1 MARGDHIYVHRGP
14 YTHHGIDLGD
24 SIVIDFAGA
33 DGTKSKSSAVIRQ
46 TTLENFADG
55 GTVQIRAYRVRFERD
70 RIVARAQSKLGGS
83 GYDLF
88 GNNCEHFATWC
99 VTGEHS
105 SAQVETVAT
114 GVRVVGVAVVP
125 QVGVDIVVGVGGA
138 TALSAP
144 NLMSGLATIGGGS
157 VLTGIGLLG
166 GASGLLAA
174 GATCVALRD
183 KPMLPD
189 EERQARRVGR
199 YGTIGGA
206 ALGVGVSLRAVGAM
220 GVAGYNAAGLSS
232 GLAALGAGLGGGM
245 AQGVMTTLAIPALLA
260 AILGYLLYRVTQWW
274 LQPPSASQAL
284 LVSDA

>member
-1 MARGDHIYVHRGP
+1 MARGDHIYVDRGP

-24 SIVIDFAGA
+24 GNVIDFAGA

-55 GTVQIRAYRVRFERD
+55 GTVQIRPYRVRFEGD
-70 RIVARAQSKLGGS
+70 RIVALAQSKLGGS

-105 SAQVETVAT
+105 SDQVETVAT

-174 GATCVALRD
+174 GAMCVALRD

-199 YGTIGGA
+199 YGTVGGA
-206 ALGVGVSLRAVGAM
+206 ALGVGVSLHAVGAM

-260 AILGYLLYRVTQWW
+260 ATLGYLLYRVTQWW
-274 LQPPSASQAL
+274 LQPPSSSRAL